1 MKRTICKI
9 TIFLL
14 LLSAFVTSFS
24 SCARESDEEFLTL
37 TAELLQKSA
46 AVNEI
51 CFGEGLAYDEQN
63 GYATSGYA
71 EATEESCLKYG
82 VRTVEEIKALVAS
95 VYSVA
100 VADYIDDV
108 VFQPV
113 KDGNTFLTYRRY
125 FDAMDGEGNVALM
138 VKKDY
143 EVKAHGTV
151 TYGNLR
157 VETHAR
163 TRATVLTDVSVTD
176 GENSRV
182 YENVS
187 FDLRFED
194 GAWKLDTVTYASLT

>member
-1 MKRTICKI
+1 MLIC
-9 TIFLL
+9 
-14 LLSAFVTSFS
+14 
-24 SCARESDEEFLTL
+24 
-37 TAELLQKSA
+37 
-46 AVNEI
+46 
-51 CFGEGLAYDEQN
+51 
-63 GYATSGYA
+63 
-71 EATEESCLKYG
+71 
-82 VRTVEEIKALVAS
+82 
-95 VYSVA
+95 
-100 VADYIDDV
+100 
-108 VFQPV
+108 
-113 KDGNTFLTYRRY
+113 
-125 FDAMDGEGNVALM
+125 LM

-157 VETHAR
+157 VESHAR